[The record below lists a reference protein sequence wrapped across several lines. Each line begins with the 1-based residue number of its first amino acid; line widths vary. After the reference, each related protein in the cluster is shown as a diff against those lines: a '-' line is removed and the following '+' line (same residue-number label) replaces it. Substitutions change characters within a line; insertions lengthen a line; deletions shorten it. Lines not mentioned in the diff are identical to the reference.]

1 MATTYRTRLE
11 AHRVSD
17 LVLLISPDPEDAV
30 FMREIA
36 STLGCQLESAS
47 DRYEAELALRR
58 DVFGVVIAERDLQ
71 DGDWRDVLR
80 CLERYSYNPLL
91 IVVSRLADER
101 LWAEVLNLGGFDVL
115 AKPFA
120 HEEANRVIDYAL
132 ISWNRRSERERRAT
146 IRDSETRRR
155 PVGSHRRGLAEYGT

>member
-30 FMREIA
+30 FMREIV

-47 DRYEAELALRR
+47 DWHEAELALQR
-58 DVFGVVIAERDLQ
+58 DVFRVVIAERDLH
-71 DGDWRDVLR
+71 DGDWRDVLS
-80 CLERYSYNPLL
+80 CLERQSYSPLL

-120 HEEANRVIDYAL
+120 HEEANRVIDLAL
-132 ISWNRRSERERRAT
+132 NSWNRQFERERRAT
-146 IRDSETRRR
+146 TRDSATRRR
-155 PVGSHRRGLAEYGT
+155 PVGSHRRGVAEYGT

>member
-1 MATTYRTRLE
+1 MATTYRTLLE

-30 FMREIA
+30 FMREIV

-47 DRYEAELALRR
+47 DWHEAELALQR
-58 DVFGVVIAERDLQ
+58 DVFGVVITERDLH
-71 DGDWRDVLR
+71 DGDWRDVLS

-91 IVVSRLADER
+91 VVVSRLADER

>member
-17 LVLLISPDPEDAV
+17 LVLLISPDPEDTI
-30 FMREIA
+30 FMREIV

-47 DRYEAELALRR
+47 DRHEAELALQR
-58 DVFGVVIAERDLQ
+58 DVFGVVIAERDLH
-71 DGDWRDVLR
+71 DGDWRDVLS
-80 CLERYSYNPLL
+80 CLERYSNSPLL
-91 IVVSRLADER
+91 VVVSRLADER

-132 ISWNRRSERERRAT
+132 ISWNRRSESERRAT

>member
-30 FMREIA
+30 FMREIV
-36 STLGCQLESAS
+36 SNLGCQLESAS
-47 DRYEAELALRR
+47 DWHEAELALRR
-58 DVFGVVIAERDLQ
+58 DVFGVVIAERDLH
-71 DGDWRDVLR
+71 DGDWRDVLS
-80 CLERYSYNPLL
+80 CLERYSYSPLL
-91 IVVSRLADER
+91 VVVSRLADER

-132 ISWNRRSERERRAT
+132 ISWNQRFERERRAT
-146 IRDSETRRR
+146 IRDSATRRR
-155 PVGSHRRGLAEYGT
+155 PVGSHRRGLAAHGT

>member
-1 MATTYRTRLE
+1 MATAYPTPLE

-30 FMREIA
+30 FMREVV
-36 STLGCQLESAS
+36 STLGCRLEAAS
-47 DRYEAELALRR
+47 DRHGAELALRR

-71 DGDWRDVLR
+71 DGDWRDVLS
-80 CLERYSYNPLL
+80 CLERYPYNPLL

-120 HEEANRVIDYAL
+120 HEEANRVINYAL
-132 ISWNRRSERERRAT
+132 NKWNRQFEKEGRAT
-146 IRDSETRRR
+146 NRDSATQRR
-155 PVGSHRRGLAEYGT
+155 PVGSYHRRLAEYGT

>member
-1 MATTYRTRLE
+1 MATTHRTLLE

-30 FMREIA
+30 FMREIV
-36 STLGCQLESAS
+36 STLGCQLESVS
-47 DRYEAELALRR
+47 DRHEAELALQR
-58 DVFGVVIAERDLQ
+58 DVFGVIIAERDLH
-71 DGDWRDVLR
+71 DGNWRDVLS

-91 IVVSRLADER
+91 VVVSRLADER

-132 ISWNRRSERERRAT
+132 NSWNQRFEKERRAT
-146 IRDSETRRR
+146 IRDSATRRR

>member
-1 MATTYRTRLE
+1 MAAAYRTLLE

-17 LVLLISPDPEDAV
+17 RILLISPDPEDAV
-30 FMREIA
+30 YMRGIV

-47 DRYEAELALRR
+47 DRHEAELALRR
-58 DVFGVVIAERDLQ
+58 DVYGVVIAERELH
-71 DGDWRDVLR
+71 DGDWRDVLS

-101 LWAEVLNLGGFDVL
+101 LWAEVLNRCGFDVL

-120 HEEANRVIDYAL
+120 HEEATRVIGHAL
-132 ISWNRRSERERRAT
+132 NTWNRRFDKEGRAT
-146 IRDSETRRR
+146 VRDSAARRR
-155 PVGSHRRGLAEYGT
+155 PVGRHHRGLAEYGT

>member
-1 MATTYRTRLE
+1 MATTYPTSLE

-17 LVLLISPDPEDAV
+17 LVLLISPDAEDAV

-36 STLGCQLESAS
+36 SSLGCRLESAS
-47 DRYEAELALRR
+47 DWHEAELALQR
-58 DVFGVVIAERDLQ
+58 DVFRVVIAERDLH
-71 DGDWRDVLR
+71 DGNWRDVLS

-91 IVVSRLADER
+91 VVVSRLADER

-120 HEEANRVIDYAL
+120 QEEANRVIDYAL
-132 ISWNRRSERERRAT
+132 ISWKQRSERERRAS
-146 IRDSETRRR
+146 IRDSEARRL
-155 PVGSHRRGLAEYGT
+155 PVGSHRRGLAAHGT